1 MREKPE
7 SFGYDLWLDKEPE
20 FDEVISALGTAEGY
34 DEVVFCG
41 FGEPTERL
49 PLLLEV
55 AKYLKSLNKTVR
67 LNTNGLGDR
76 IWNRPI
82 APELSGL
89 IDVVSVSL
97 NAGDKERYRERC
109 ASDFGE
115 SAFESVVKFAGECVR
130 HVPKVVL
137 SVVDIL
143 PEDELKKCEQI
154 AKEIG
159 ADFRIRK
166 LIG

>member
-1 MREKPE
+1 M
-7 SFGYDLWLDKEPE
+7 WLEKEPE
-20 FDEVISALGTAEGY
+20 LDEVISAIGGAEGY
-34 DEVVFCG
+34 DEIVFCG

-55 AKYLKSLNKTVR
+55 AGYLKSLNKKVR

-82 APELSGL
+82 APELAGL

-97 NAGDKERYRERC
+97 NAGDKEKYNERC
-109 ASDFGE
+109 LSDFGE
-115 SAFESVVKFAGECVR
+115 SAFDSVIKFASDCVR
-130 HVPKVVL
+130 YVPKVVL

-143 PEDELKKCEQI
+143 PEEELKKCELI
-154 AKEIG
+154 AEEIG
-159 ADFRIRK
+159 ADLRVRK